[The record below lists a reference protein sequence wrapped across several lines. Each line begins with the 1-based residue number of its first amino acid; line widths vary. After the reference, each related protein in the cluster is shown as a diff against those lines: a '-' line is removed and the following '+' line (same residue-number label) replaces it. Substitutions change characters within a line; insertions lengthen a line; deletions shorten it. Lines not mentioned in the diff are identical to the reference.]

1 MSGVTLGELHLD
13 TLRFATPAFLW
24 LLFVP
29 AALGVVLCWRIVRRR
44 MDLKKCA
51 RALPAP
57 GSTRYG
63 LLGDLAPWMPV
74 LLAAALSIVA
84 LAQPQALVAVIDK
97 SGVDLV
103 ILQDASASMHVED
116 VPPNRWQRSQQF
128 VRAMAGA
135 LRWEGDRAALALF
148 AHRTAPQLRLTRDP
162 NSLLFFLD
170 HLGEVPPFPLED
182 DTTWN
187 TNIAEA
193 VAWGL
198 KLIEKNEELF
208 GRSNNAQILMLI
220 SDGQA
225 WSGELETALAQARE
239 RDVILY
245 VVGVGTVA
253 GGLIPEPRG
262 DDGLVPASKIR
273 GTLDRVALRDI
284 ARQGGGQY
292 FEIGVAPDQDTA
304 FAILAAAR
312 QHAVGTQ
319 SEERIEPLY
328 WYALFAAVLCA
339 CLAGMLAAR
348 PVERRWLL
356 GGALATLLILILR

>member
-1 MSGVTLGELHLD
+1 MPGEFHLE
-13 TLRFATPAFLW
+13 TLRFAAPAFLW
-24 LLFVP
+24 LLWVP
-29 AALGVVLCWRIVRRR
+29 AALCAALGWRIVRRR
-44 MDLKKCA
+44 VDLAKCA
-51 RALPAP
+51 GALPAP
-57 GSTRYG
+57 LRTRPG
-63 LLGDLAPWMPV
+63 LLGDLAPWLPV
-74 LLAAALSIVA
+74 VVAAALCVVA
-84 LAQPQALVAVIDK
+84 LAQPQALVAVIDN
-97 SGVDLV
+97 SGVDMV

-128 VRAMAGA
+128 VRTMAA
-135 LRWEGDRAALALF
+135 TLRWEGDRAALALF

-193 VAWGL
+193 VLWGL

-208 GRSNNAQILMLI
+208 GRSNNARAFMLI

-225 WSGELETALAQARE
+225 WSGELDAALTQARE
-239 RDVILY
+239 RDVTIY
-245 VVGVGTVA
+245 VVGVGTVT
-253 GGLIPEPRG
+253 GGVIPQPRG
-262 DDGLVPASKIR
+262 DDGLIPDSKIR
-273 GTLDRVALRDI
+273 GTLDRAALRYI

-292 FEIGVAPDQDTA
+292 FELGAAPDRDTA

-312 QHAVGTQ
+312 QHATGTQ
-319 SEERIEPLY
+319 FEERVEPLY

-339 CLAGMLAAR
+339 CLAGALATR

-356 GGALATLLILILR
+356 GGAVVTLGVLIQRML

>member
-1 MSGVTLGELHLD
+1 MPGDLHFE
-13 TLRFATPAFLW
+13 TLRFAAPAFLW

-29 AALGVVLCWRIVRRR
+29 AALGAVLCWRIVRRR
-44 MDLKKCA
+44 LDLKKCA

-57 GSTRYG
+57 RSTRKG
-63 LLGDLAPWMPV
+63 WLGDLAPWMPV
-74 LLAAALSIVA
+74 LLATALCIVA

-128 VRAMAGA
+128 VRAMAAA

-170 HLGEVPPFPLED
+170 HLGTVPPFSLED

-193 VAWGL
+193 VGWGL
-198 KLIEKNEELF
+198 KLIDKNEELF
-208 GRSNNAQILMLI
+208 GRSNNARVLMLI
-220 SDGQA
+220 SDGQS
-225 WSGELETALAQARE
+225 WSGELEAALAQARE
-239 RDVILY
+239 RDVTIH
-245 VVGVGTVA
+245 VVGVGTVT

-262 DDGLVPASKIR
+262 DDGLVPTSKVR
-273 GTLDRVALRDI
+273 GTLDRAALRDI
-284 ARQGGGQY
+284 ARQGGGHY
-292 FEIGVAPDQDTA
+292 FELGAAPDQDTA

-312 QHAVGTQ
+312 ERAVGTQ
-319 SEERIEPLY
+319 SEERVEPLY
-328 WYALFAAVLCA
+328 WYALFAAVLFA
-339 CLAGMLAAR
+339 CLAGLLAAR
-348 PVERRWLL
+348 TVERRWLL
-356 GGALATLLILILR
+356 GGALATLVVLILR

>member
-1 MSGVTLGELHLD
+1 MPGEFQLE
-13 TLRFATPAFLW
+13 TLRFAAPIFLW
-24 LLFVP
+24 LLFAP
-29 AALGVVLCWRIVRRR
+29 AALGVVLIWRVIRRR
-44 MDLKKCA
+44 VDLKRSD
-51 RALPAP
+51 RALSTP
-57 GSTRYG
+57 GSVRKG
-63 LLGDLAPWMPV
+63 WFGDLAPWLPV
-74 LLAAALSIVA
+74 LLATALCIVA
-84 LAQPQALVAVIDK
+84 LAQPQALVAVIDR

-128 VRAMAGA
+128 VRAMAAA

-170 HLGEVPPFPLED
+170 HLGAVPPFALED

-187 TNIAEA
+187 TNIGEA

-208 GRSNNAQILMLI
+208 GRSNNARVLLLI

-239 RDVILY
+239 RDVTIH

-262 DDGLVPASKIR
+262 DDGLIPASKIR
-273 GTLDRVALRDI
+273 GTLDRAALRDI
-284 ARQGGGQY
+284 ARQGGGHY
-292 FEIGVAPDQDTA
+292 FEIGAASDQETA

-312 QHAVGTQ
+312 ERAVGTQ
-319 SEERIEPLY
+319 SEERVEPLY
-328 WYALFAAVLCA
+328 WYALLAAVMFA
-339 CLAGMLAAR
+339 CLAGLLAAR
-348 PVERRWLL
+348 AVERRWML
-356 GGALATLLILILR
+356 GGALATLVVLILR